1 MRKTLLTIC
10 ALLAL
15 CLAAA
20 AAESV
25 NRTRHQSTFE
35 AKTETRRVELQ
46 VAEGDK
52 RVRLSVKFTL
62 TGGEMHLKLRDAR
75 GRVRQDVVLS
85 RASKYEVGTGDMEAI
100 PGLWTVEVGLRDAT
114 GSYDVALTA
123 ERP

>member
-1 MRKTLLTIC
+1 MRKVLLTGC

-20 AAESV
+20 AETV
-25 NRTRHQSTFE
+25 NRTAHKSSFE
-35 AKTETRRVELQ
+35 AKTETRRMELR
-46 VAEGDK
+46 VAEADR

-62 TGGEMHLKLRDAR
+62 AGGELRLKLRDAR

-100 PGLWTVEVGLRDAT
+100 PGVWTLEVGLRDAT
-114 GSYDVALTA
+114 GSYEVSLTA